1 MIKNQIPLLTIQH
14 SNPLK
19 KVKGISFNWNLI
31 VPFLF
36 GIWKNFYMEVKRVE
50 HLVSPYQL
58 WCPKYFQ
65 FGSGLILSGVP
76 CLVMSF
82 LLEINS
88 ATLAT
93 MVLVVVIYLSL
104 KWGFRTNE
112 RHSKLSNIS
121 IGRLPGP
128 RRRSSTFDWKCLLD
142 IKGWGTA
149 SKYISQA
156 E

>member
-1 MIKNQIPLLTIQH
+1 
-14 SNPLK
+14 
-19 KVKGISFNWNLI
+19 
-31 VPFLF
+31 
-36 GIWKNFYMEVKRVE
+36 
-50 HLVSPYQL
+50 
-58 WCPKYFQ
+58 
-65 FGSGLILSGVP
+65 
-76 CLVMSF
+76 MSF

-93 MVLVVVIYLSL
+93 LVLVVVIYLSL
-104 KWGFRTNE
+104 ELGFIRTNE
-112 RHSKLSNIS
+112 QHSKLSNIS

-142 IKGWGTA
+142 IKGGTA